1 MAKPHSL
8 AIGVSLLTLHS
19 GTTMR
24 EVAVQEF
31 NNDMRVEKEAT
42 VSKEVS
48 FLDDVT
54 IFGPMH

>member
-1 MAKPHSL
+1 
-8 AIGVSLLTLHS
+8 
-19 GTTMR
+19 MR

-48 FLDDVT
+48 FLDDLT
-54 IFGPMH
+54 IFGPFINPF

>member
-8 AIGVSLLTLHS
+8 AIGVVTLHS

-31 NNDMRVEKEAT
+31 NSDMRVEKEAT